1 LLLSQVLPALI
12 ATLLGAIAG
21 TAVSYQGNK
30 RWTFTKNH
38 PPDAYQWLRFC
49 ITALAYNCA
58 NLALMAVLLEL
69 WPQHLWPMQVMTT
82 LALTL
87 ITYRI
92 NQYWSFRHE
101 PVKT

>member
-1 LLLSQVLPALI
+1 M
-12 ATLLGAIAG
+12 
-21 TAVSYQGNK
+21 
-30 RWTFTKNH
+30 
-38 PPDAYQWLRFC
+38 RFC